1 MKSHIWKL
9 FNLEFVLT
17 HKVPRYYEAA
27 EAAECEVTMSMISQM
42 ASSGV
47 ANTYEAQ
54 KTQKTEK
61 KTSVYGKTI
70 GKPELSETA
79 QKYYEELKKK
89 FSNMDFI
96 LVSTEMKE
104 QAKAQAGNY
113 ASPNKTVVLIDEAKI
128 EKMATDEAYRQ
139 KYESIIANAATQ
151 MTQMQSSLESSGTKV
166 NAFGMQ
172 VNDDGSVDYFAV
184 IDKSMAAQRERIKEN
199 AEKKAEAKKA
209 AKKEAAE
216 DAKEAAAE
224 KAAQEKRTE
233 KNNYKI
239 NSEDAVMVKAS
250 SIEELIQK
258 INDVVYNSLSDY
270 VQTEA
275 ELQVGQ
281 NFDFSI

>member
-1 MKSHIWKL
+1 
-9 FNLEFVLT
+9 
-17 HKVPRYYEAA
+17 
-27 EAAECEVTMSMISQM
+27 MSLVSQM
-42 ASSGV
+42 ANSG
-47 ANTYEAQ
+47 AINAYEVQ
-54 KTQKTEK
+54 KAQKTEK
-61 KTSVYGKTI
+61 PEKAEKKTKVHGKTI

-113 ASPNKTVVLIDEAKI
+113 ANPNKTVVLIDEEKI

-151 MTQMQSSLESSGTKV
+151 MPQVASKLSTSGAKV

-184 IDKSMAAQRERIKEN
+184 IDKSMAAQRERIKAN
-199 AEKKAEAKKA
+199 AEKKAEAKKE
-209 AKKEAAE
+209 AKKEAAK
-216 DAKEAAAE
+216 DAKEAALEEAIANRKAE
-224 KAAQEKRTE
+224 KDGHKVNTE
-233 KNNYKI
+233 
-239 NSEDAVMVKAS
+239 DTVMVKAA

-258 INDVVYNSLSDY
+258 INDVVYNSMSDY

-275 ELQVGQ
+275 ELKVGQ